1 MAQRTQVE
9 SEMIVIRRILRA
21 AEQLSPASLA
31 WLRAQLALVQSAPS
45 GSAPTGTPE

>member
-9 SEMIVIRRILRA
+9 SEMVVIRRILRA

-31 WLRAQLALVQSAPS
+31 WLRAQLATLQGAQPDE
-45 GSAPTGTPE
+45 GSA